1 MPLIT
6 NHDKDFDNDCG
17 DYNTTKTVVEE
28 TKLTTP
34 SLQNKKQ
41 FNERQQQFTFLWQQ
55 KLAITQNPK
64 HWFVFSTELTKKCF
78 WQG

>member
-6 NHDKDFDNDCG
+6 NHDKDSDNDCG
-17 DYNTTKTVVEE
+17 DYNTTKTVAEE

-41 FNERQQQFTFLWQQ
+41 FNERQQQFTFL
-55 KLAITQNPK
+55 
-64 HWFVFSTELTKKCF
+64 
-78 WQG
+78 